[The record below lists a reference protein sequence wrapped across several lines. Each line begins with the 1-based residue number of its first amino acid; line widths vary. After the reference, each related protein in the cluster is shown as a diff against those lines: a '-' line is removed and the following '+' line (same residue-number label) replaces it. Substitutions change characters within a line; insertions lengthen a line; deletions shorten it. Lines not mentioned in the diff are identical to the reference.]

1 MDSLQLGNVDKA
13 LSLLKSLANK
23 HRLMI
28 LCHLVEGELSVG
40 QLNQSVPL
48 SQSALSQHL
57 AWLRREHL
65 VSTRKDAQT
74 IYYRLYSQEAKLVLQ
89 LLHQMFCA
97 K

>member
-1 MDSLQLGNVDKA
+1 MDSLQLGNVDQA

-57 AWLRREHL
+57 AWLRRENL

-74 IYYRLYSQEAKLVLQ
+74 IYYRLYSEEAKSVLQ